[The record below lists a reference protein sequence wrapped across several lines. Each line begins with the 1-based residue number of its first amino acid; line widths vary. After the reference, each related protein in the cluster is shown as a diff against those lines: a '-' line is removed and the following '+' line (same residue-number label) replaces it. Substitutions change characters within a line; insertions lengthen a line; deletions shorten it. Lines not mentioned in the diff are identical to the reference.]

1 MILRCA
7 LVASVLVAF
16 PLAAPAQLV
25 PCGDQG
31 DTDTVA
37 SALTA
42 IERSVDP
49 CGESADLVATVESVR
64 RCGVAR
70 YQICVSSTAD
80 RNLFDRPTRFHPS
93 DRRTITW
100 NPELR
105 SALDPDHGDDWAAM
119 LRDPTASLVHELAH
133 AAQDCAGLNP
143 GEHELEAVRVENI
156 YRRASG
162 LPQRPGYGSQP
173 LPAAMTTGCTPG
185 ECSCERPAGATQ
197 ARAGAQPDGANV
209 SGRVQS
215 SGDSIPPVG
224 AALNSR

>member
-105 SALDPDHGDDWAAM
+105 SELEDGCGGDPAKRVM
-119 LRDPTASLVHELAH
+119 RDPVASLLHELVH
-133 AAQDCAGLNP
+133 AAHDCAGLDP
-143 GEHELEAVRVENI
+143 REYELEAVRVENI
-156 YRRASG
+156 YRRAAG
-162 LPQRPGYGSQP
+162 LCLRTGYGDDRLAVEP
-173 LPAAMTTGCTPG
+173 VKGCAPG
-185 ECSCERPAGATQ
+185 PCECSAAPVSASNAMPRPAIVRRQ
-197 ARAGAQPDGANV
+197 AAD
-209 SGRVQS
+209 SGPETGSPR
-215 SGDSIPPVG
+215 
-224 AALNSR
+224 